1 MAQKPKTRKFEVFYR
16 DARYPKTLLSIQIE
30 AFNPTAARG
39 AARCVGMPAKM
50 VSIFQLARLSKSK
63 RSLPHER

>member
-16 DARYPKTLLSIQIE
+16 DLRYPKTLLSIQIE

-39 AARCVGMPAKM
+39 AVRWDACRDGIDISISKVVEIKEVKECVA
-50 VSIFQLARLSKSK
+50 
-63 RSLPHER
+63 

>member
-16 DARYPKTLLSIQIE
+16 DARYPKTLLSAQVE
-30 AFNPTAARG
+30 AFNPTAARV
-39 AARCVGMPAKM
+39 ARYVGTLARMA
-50 VSIFQLARLSKSK
+50 STFQLARSSKSK

>member
-16 DARYPKTLLSIQIE
+16 DARYPKTLLSTPVE

-39 AARCVGMPAKM
+39 AVRWDACKDGIDISISKVVEIKEDSKECVA
-50 VSIFQLARLSKSK
+50 
-63 RSLPHER
+63 

>member
-16 DARYPKTLLSIQIE
+16 DARYPKTLLSAQVE

-39 AARCVGMPAKM
+39 AIRWDACKDGIDISISKVVEIKEGCVA
-50 VSIFQLARLSKSK
+50 
-63 RSLPHER
+63 

>member
-16 DARYPKTLLSIQIE
+16 DARYPKTLLSAQVE

-39 AARCVGMPAKM
+39 AVRWDACKDSITISISKVVEIKEECVA
-50 VSIFQLARLSKSK
+50 
-63 RSLPHER
+63 

>member
-39 AARCVGMPAKM
+39 AVRWGACKDA
-50 VSIFQLARLSKSK
+50 STFQLARLSKSK

>member
-16 DARYPKTLLSIQIE
+16 DARYPKTLLSAQVE

-39 AARCVGMPAKM
+39 AVRWDACKNVIDISIIKVVEIKEEPA
-50 VSIFQLARLSKSK
+50 A
-63 RSLPHER
+63 

>member
-16 DARYPKTLLSIQIE
+16 DARYPKTLLSEPVE

-39 AARCVGMPAKM
+39 AVRWGACKDGIDI
-50 VSIFQLARLSKSK
+50 SISKVVEIKEESAA
-63 RSLPHER
+63 

>member
-16 DARYPKTLLSIQIE
+16 DTRYPKTLLSVEVE

-39 AARCVGMPAKM
+39 AVRWDACKDGITIAISKVVEMTQECVA
-50 VSIFQLARLSKSK
+50 
-63 RSLPHER
+63 

>member
-16 DARYPKTLLSIQIE
+16 DARYPKTLLSAQVE

-39 AARCVGMPAKM
+39 AIRWDACKDGIDI
-50 VSIFQLARLSKSK
+50 SISKVVEIK
-63 RSLPHER
+63 ELPECAA

>member
-16 DARYPKTLLSIQIE
+16 DARYPKTLLSAQVE

-39 AARCVGMPAKM
+39 AIRWDACKDGIDISTSKGVEIKEEPA
-50 VSIFQLARLSKSK
+50 A
-63 RSLPHER
+63 

>member
-16 DARYPKTLLSIQIE
+16 DARYPKTILSAQVE

-39 AARCVGMPAKM
+39 AIRWDACEDGITI
-50 VSIFQLARLSKSK
+50 SISKVVEIKEESAA
-63 RSLPHER
+63 

>member
-16 DARYPKTLLSIQIE
+16 DARYPKTLLSAQVE

-39 AARCVGMPAKM
+39 AIRWDACKDGINISISKVVEIKEECVA
-50 VSIFQLARLSKSK
+50 
-63 RSLPHER
+63 

>member
-16 DARYPKTLLSIQIE
+16 DLRFPKMLLSTQVE

-39 AARCVGMPAKM
+39 ALRWDACRDGIEISISKVVEAKEES
-50 VSIFQLARLSKSK
+50 VA
-63 RSLPHER
+63 

>member
-16 DARYPKTLLSIQIE
+16 DARYPKTLLSAEVE

-39 AARCVGMPAKM
+39 AIRWDACKDGINI
-50 VSIFQLARLSKSK
+50 SISKVVEIK
-63 RSLPHER
+63 EECAA